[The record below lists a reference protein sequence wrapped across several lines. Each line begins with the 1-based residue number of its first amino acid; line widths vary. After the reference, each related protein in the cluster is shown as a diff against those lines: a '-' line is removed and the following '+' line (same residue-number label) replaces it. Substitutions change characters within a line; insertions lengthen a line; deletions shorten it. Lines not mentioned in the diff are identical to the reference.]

1 MDPWQRAVECARALE
16 NTNDPEQRLT
26 LAHLQRI
33 WITLGN
39 EQTFMTKAEVAE
51 EVRAIDWLH
60 LQFVRPGGRKSN

>member
-16 NTNDPEQRLT
+16 STNDPEQRLT

-39 EQTFMTKAEVAE
+39 EQTFMTKAELAE

-60 LQFVRPGGRKSN
+60 LQFVRPRGRSSS